1 MMPIPIFK
9 QSQTALQ
16 VSQFLM
22 PLAIGTGVACLLAIG
37 SYVFLLSPSQARLTE
52 TTLMYERVQHTY
64 QQKKTAWNTQLT
76 LEKVWGEMP
85 PRKGFTGLGVAIS
98 ALAKTH
104 KIRIPE
110 MGYDIKDFGHKLAAK
125 GTLSFK
131 AAGRYQA
138 IRKFIYELETQWP
151 QLFIEKLTAERAK
164 KPNEVAFSIDVSTF
178 LKENE
183 SGASPQQVSSS

>member
-1 MMPIPIFK
+1 MTLIPLFK
-9 QSQTALQ
+9 QSPTALQ
-16 VSQFLM
+16 ILQFIM
-22 PLAIGTGVACLLAIG
+22 PLAIVTGVACLLAIG
-37 SYVFLLSPSQARLTE
+37 TYVFVLSPSQSRLTE
-52 TTLMYERVQHTY
+52 TTLMYERIQHTY

-76 LEKVWGEMP
+76 LEKVWGKMP

-98 ALAKTH
+98 DLAKSH
-104 KIRIPE
+104 NIRIPE

-131 AAGRYQA
+131 AAGRYEA
-138 IRKFIYELETQWP
+138 IRKFIYELESQWP

-164 KPNEVAFSIDVSTF
+164 KPNEVAFTINVSTF

-183 SGASPQQVSSS
+183 GEPSSQQVSSS